1 MSNVRSWRITV
12 EYSTIDPKMT
22 IPDKWDW
29 FDLIAPDTLETMTLV
44 DVQEIPTP
52 EAHDDDFHDRKV
64 YDEAL

>member
-29 FDLIAPDTLETMTLV
+29 FDLIAPESHETMTLV
-44 DVQEIPTP
+44 DVEEIPTP
-52 EAHDDDFHDRKV
+52 EAHDDDFNDRNT
-64 YDEAL
+64 YETA